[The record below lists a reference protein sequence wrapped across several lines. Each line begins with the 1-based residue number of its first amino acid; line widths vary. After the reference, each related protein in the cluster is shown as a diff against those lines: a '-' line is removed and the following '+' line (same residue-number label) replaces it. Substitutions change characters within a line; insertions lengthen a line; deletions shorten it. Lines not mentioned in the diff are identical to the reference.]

1 MTEGKSVTAY
11 RHVTFG
17 EIRVS
22 YTPALDGGGMGF
34 GQAYV
39 PFVRE
44 HLGPVDRLLEW
55 CAGPGFIGFS
65 LLAAGLCGTLDLA
78 DVNEDTEPA
87 VRDTVRANGLD
98 GRATAHVSD
107 CFAQIPPE
115 LSWDLVVGNPPH
127 VNSDDARTDYRRR
140 HSPLIWQDSDWAIH
154 RRFYRQVR
162 DRLRPGGNVI
172 LQENHRFSSPDD
184 FKGLIE
190 ESGLD
195 HVGVFDCGPG
205 LEDYYFLWS
214 RLPDTG
220 TGS

>member
-1 MTEGKSVTAY
+1 MTAY